1 MDERGFFQFL
11 VDVALTADSFQELLR
26 KIAENLKSPACF
38 KDANGAIYIESDDH
52 VFTEQVGAY
61 PLEELRQRYFSEKI
75 RDGERAPPVGG
86 VRYIAA
92 FSHGKAAP

>member
-52 VFTEQVGAY
+52 VFT
-61 PLEELRQRYFSEKI
+61 
-75 RDGERAPPVGG
+75 
-86 VRYIAA
+86 
-92 FSHGKAAP
+92 